1 MPLPEQ
7 LQISTAGTEREAPL
21 TRARRYVDRELDRE
35 ATAEEITWLADHPFM
50 WLRALIQVRAD
61 VRNHINQDR
70 AGLARSAPEAGEAP
84 SRSHLAAVAKFEAM
98 TVQRMHF
105 VRIVERRIEDVS
117 SILGVDPADRTL
129 VGDLVQVLFRIAQ
142 LADDDDIE
150 AVKDAALRAA
160 DRLVL
165 TRPNASARAQRRL
178 AKKAAK
184 NRPTG

>member
-1 MPLPEQ
+1 MPLSEK

-35 ATAEEITWLADHPFM
+35 ATAEEVTWLADHPLM

-61 VRNHINQDR
+61 VRNHVNQDR

-105 VRIVERRIEDVS
+105 VRIVERRIEAVS

-129 VGDLVQVLFRIAQ
+129 VGDFVQVLFRIAQ

-160 DRLVL
+160 ERLVM
-165 TRPNASARAQRRL
+165 PNEEAVRRAERRERKRL
-178 AKKAAK
+178 AK
-184 NRPTG
+184 RGGQ